1 MFEPE
6 MIKILEGAFA
16 MGTAGGV
23 INETPFNTPFHEVY
37 LDRFGIAKYPVT
49 NQQYQ
54 AFLKA
59 NPNQP
64 APQHWNGCTP
74 PTDRINNPVVNI
86 IWDEAMAYTTWLSQH
101 TGLAY
106 RLPTEAEWEKAA
118 RGTDSRVYPWGMDFD
133 ASKCNT
139 REDGPGM
146 TTPVNQ
152 YPDGASAYGLIDM
165 AGNVAEWCSDWYQ
178 EVHSSSL
185 RRNPTG
191 PSSGEHRIVR
201 GGSWRYSASAARC
214 AARYW
219 CPPEHRRDNTGFRL
233 AKSQ

>member
-101 TGLAY
+101 TELAY

-133 ASKCNT
+133 ANAFCSCVPMSQHF
-139 REDGPGM
+139 RCY
-146 TTPVNQ
+146 TTT
-152 YPDGASAYGLIDM
+152 SGL
-165 AGNVAEWCSDWYQ
+165 
-178 EVHSSSL
+178 
-185 RRNPTG
+185 PTLCFI
-191 PSSGEHRIVR
+191 R
-201 GGSWRYSASAARC
+201 ARC
-214 AARYW
+214 IWSILKMECLMARSTTWLLPTILNHFAKFSLPMIIYW
-219 CPPEHRRDNTGFRL
+219 PAGSRD
-233 AKSQ
+233 